1 MAIEAMAQRCAV
13 VCFKDTTVEEITD
26 APECGVAADY
36 ASALSLKQKL
46 TDLIQNKDEIIYRGN
61 LGRKIVESKYRF
73 DMYVDRHIELYKEVM
88 MEK

>member
-1 MAIEAMAQRCAV
+1 MAQRCAV
-13 VCFKDTTVEEITD
+13 VCFKNTTVEEITG

-36 ASALSLKQKL
+36 ASASSLKQKL
-46 TDLIQNKDEIIYRGN
+46 ADLIQNKDEIIYRGN

-73 DMYVDRHIELYKEVM
+73 DMYVDRHIELYKKVM